1 MKQGETQV
9 EETMANFGTEVN
21 GWNVDSIFG
30 DRDFYNG
37 DWLKRAAAA
46 KFGIFGNTAEEAS
59 YPIVTKDGSEKLL
72 NASKHNYTLI
82 FAANQLP
89 PVISDHVRP

>member
-9 EETMANFGTEVN
+9 EKTMANFGAEIN
-21 GWNVDSIFG
+21 GWNVASIFG

-46 KFGIFGNTAEEAS
+46 KFGIFGNIAEEAL
-59 YPIVTKDGSEKLL
+59 YPIVTKDGNGKPLD
-72 NASKHNYTLI
+72 ASKHNYTLT

-89 PVISDHVRP
+89 PWRHSGL